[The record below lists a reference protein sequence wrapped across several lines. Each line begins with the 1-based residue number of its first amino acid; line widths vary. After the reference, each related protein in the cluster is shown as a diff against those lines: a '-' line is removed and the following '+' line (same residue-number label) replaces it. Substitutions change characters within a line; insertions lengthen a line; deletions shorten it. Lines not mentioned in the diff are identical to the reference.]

1 MPKKEKNKFKDN
13 IVLKEMSFFVLVLFW
28 ILLIFFK
35 KQLPTAVQI
44 ILFIVLVLLTI
55 FGLIWLNK
63 AFLGMTKDKE

>member
-13 IVLKEMSFFVLVLFW
+13 IVLKEMSFFVLVLLW

-55 FGLIWLNK
+55 IGLIWINK
-63 AFLGMTKDKE
+63 AFFGITKDKE